1 MADSKQLLTERAI
14 TMIIMTIKHRFAK
27 QWPGAHPLASVLR
40 ATLVVLLTVTA
51 LPASALETTHE
62 VDRLLLV
69 AQQEVEAKRFDQ
81 AKMALDKI
89 ASISSEWPAHYF
101 YYRGLVQADA
111 KLLDAARQSLESYVT
126 AVGRRGEHYE
136 AALIKITALENQS
149 AAPRAQRTVQ
159 PSISWATE
167 EQQKT
172 DYVGQLQFLYQE
184 QSEVSA
190 LLSHI
195 NNLLDF
201 YGYGD
206 TAITA
211 ANRIGATTRYK
222 LATLPGAI
230 LVTQKREQ
238 RNSGELLTNTKL
250 KVYGVNP
257 YVGYQCR
264 TADQSCTVEHPETK
278 GTWLQIVNN
287 EEAVQELA
295 KALSELIKRVQKAG

>member
-1 MADSKQLLTERAI
+1 M
-14 TMIIMTIKHRFAK
+14 MIMTIKRWF
-27 QWPGAHPLASVLR
+27 GAQCLVSALQ
-40 ATLVVLLTVTA
+40 ATLVILLTIVTP
-51 LPASALETTHE
+51 LSSALETTHE

-69 AQQEVEAKRFDQ
+69 AQQAVENQRFDQ
-81 AKMALDKI
+81 AKVALDRVE
-89 ASISSEWPAHYF
+89 SISSEWPAQYY

-111 KLLDAARQSLESYVT
+111 KRLDAARNSLENYVT
-126 AVGRRGEHYE
+126 AVGRGGEYYE
-136 AALIKITALENQS
+136 AALKKITAIGNQS
-149 AAPRAQRTVQ
+149 TAPRARRSVQ
-159 PSISWATE
+159 PSISWASTD
-167 EQQKT
+167 QQKA
-172 DYVGQLQFLYQE
+172 DYVAQLQFLYQE

-206 TAITA
+206 AAITA

-264 TADQSCTVEHPETK
+264 TTDQSCTVEHPETSE
-278 GTWLQIVNN
+278 TWLQIVNN
-287 EEAVQELA
+287 EEAVQELT
-295 KALSELIKRVQKAG
+295 KALSELIKRVQKAS